1 MFLGAVCMS
10 PASPLVPEK
19 PLENRLLAGCHASCD
34 YELCRDSDGFYIYC
48 DISCKV
54 RVGLSNRMNFR
65 ENSKRSL
72 VPPLIFGKF
81 Y

>member
-34 YELCRDSDGFYIYC
+34 YELCRDSDGFYIF
-48 DISCKV
+48 IVIFLV
-54 RVGLSNRMNFR
+54 RYG
-65 ENSKRSL
+65 
-72 VPPLIFGKF
+72 
-81 Y
+81 